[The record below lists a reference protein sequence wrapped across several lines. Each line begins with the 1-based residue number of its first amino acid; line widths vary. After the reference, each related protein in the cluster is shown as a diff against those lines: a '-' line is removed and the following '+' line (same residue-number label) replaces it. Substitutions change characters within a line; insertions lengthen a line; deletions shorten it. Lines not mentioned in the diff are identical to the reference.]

1 MSTMYT
7 RLTIPLAVIGFF
19 LSTPAEADSFFFS
32 TGNPDGLIGT
42 ASRPASAGKVEIELA
57 DDFVLTGET
66 AITSATFTGLLPIG
80 APLSDVKDVAVEIYR
95 VFPNDSDTVR
105 TPNVTTRVNSPSDV
119 ELADRDSASGGL
131 TFTPGVIQSSFT
143 ANKSVLN
150 GINPLNPDPP
160 GEFTGGELA
169 VTGQEVEFSVLFATP
184 FVLPADH
191 YFFVPQVELTN
202 GDFFWLSA
210 PRPIVPP
217 GTPFPP
223 GFTDL
228 QSWIRNGPLD
238 PDWLRIGTDITHQ
251 VPFNAAFTLSGSAVP
266 EPSTWAMMI
275 LGFAGLGFA
284 GYRRARRSRAAFAA

>member
-7 RLTIPLAVIGFF
+7 RLTIPLALIGFF
-19 LSTPAEADSFFFS
+19 LSTPAEADGILFS
-32 TGNPDGLIGT
+32 TGDPTDLIGT

-95 VFPNDSDTVR
+95 VFPNDSNTVR

-119 ELADRDSASGGL
+119 ELADRDLASGGL

-143 ANKSVLN
+143 ANNSVLN
-150 GINPLNPDPP
+150 GINPLNPNPP

-169 VTGQEVEFSVLFATP
+169 VTGQEVEFSVLFTTP

-210 PRPIVPP
+210 ARPIVSP

-251 VPFNAAFTLSGSAVP
+251 GPFNAAFTLSGSAVP
-266 EPSTWAMMI
+266 EPSTCAMML
-275 LGFAGLGFA
+275 LGFVGLGLL
-284 GYRRARRSRAAFAA
+284 GYRKTRSDNALA